1 MTFFANLKAKFAS
14 EKDTLKGSKL
24 NQFAFSFQIIFGN
37 LRHDFFD
44 WLDIGA
50 AMAAYAA
57 YAIFNSVKS
66 SGAPAIV
73 TSVDQ
78 RDWVA
83 VPSIFLCPLDSVSH

>member
-1 MTFFANLKAKFAS
+1 
-14 EKDTLKGSKL
+14 
-24 NQFAFSFQIIFGN
+24 
-37 LRHDFFD
+37 
-44 WLDIGA
+44 
-50 AMAAYAA
+50 MAAYAA